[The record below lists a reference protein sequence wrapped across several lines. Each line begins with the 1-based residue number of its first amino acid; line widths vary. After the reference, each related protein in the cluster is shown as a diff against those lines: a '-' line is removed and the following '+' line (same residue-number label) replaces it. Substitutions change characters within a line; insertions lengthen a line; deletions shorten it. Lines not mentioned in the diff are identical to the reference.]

1 VVKTTL
7 FWLGRRSTRV
17 ATIRQRASGSWEII
31 IRRKGILPKAHY
43 ATADTEEDAVAYAKR
58 IEGQLD
64 QGILPVELQ
73 DIPPPSAET
82 VLDWARMYLQQA
94 PISEM
99 DTGLLN
105 AMFPTMLN
113 WPLSK
118 ITIQWAQSW
127 VSDMK
132 QRDKLA
138 PSSIRHKVGAVARL
152 LDWCVRNEWL
162 LVNPLRSLPRKY
174 ATYTPGDGDKREDVE
189 RDRRLQPGEEERI
202 RRVLAGNFPPDR
214 QRGINMADRL
224 AMNLL
229 FTLAIETAM
238 RLREMYTL
246 TVQQVDLAKK
256 TVFLDKTKNGDK
268 RQVPLSSVALAA
280 LTAWLAANDQLKDG
294 DKLIFPWWDGKPESL
309 KRTTAQ
315 LSRNWSTIAELA
327 DCADLRFHDL
337 RHHAVCQF
345 YERTTLSDLEI
356 AKITGH
362 KDLRCL
368 SRYANLRGSSLATK
382 LW

>member
-1 VVKTTL
+1 
-7 FWLGRRSTRV
+7 V

-43 ATADTEEDAVAYAKR
+43 ATADSVADAVTYAKR

-82 VLDWARMYLQQA
+82 VLDWARMYLQQVH
-94 PISEM
+94 ISEM

-105 AMFPTMLN
+105 AMFDTLKN
-113 WPLSK
+113 WPVSK
-118 ITIQWAQSW
+118 INIQWAQSW

-162 LVNPLRSLPRKY
+162 IVNPLRSLPKKY
-174 ATYTPGDGDKREDVE
+174 ATYTPGDGDKREDIE

-202 RRVLAGNFPPDR
+202 LWVLAGNFPPDR

-224 AMNLL
+224 AITLL

-246 TVQQVDLAKK
+246 TVLQVDLAKK

-268 RQVPLSSVALAA
+268 RQVPLSSVALSA

-294 DKLIFPWWDGKPESL
+294 DQLIFPWWDGKPESL

-315 LSRNWSTIAELA
+315 LSRNWSTISDLA
-327 DCADLRFHDL
+327 GCADLRFHDL
-337 RHHAVCQF
+337 RHEAVCRL
-345 YERTTLSDLEI
+345 YERTTLGDVLI
-356 AKITGH
+356 ARITGH
-362 KDLRCL
+362 KDLRNL
-368 SRYANLRGSSLATK
+368 KRYSSLRGSDLAEM